1 VYNGSQSICSCCC
14 AIQISSDLTLPWN
27 HLILVLAA
35 AWSLAPVS
43 VLNNVSAV
51 AIFWYSTA
59 GQCHSGDLRWGLHLL
74 RVTGSRATASET
86 VTCHWY
92 LYQLESSARFERL
105 NKYRIVWSIRHVID
119 LTIDQQLTSV
129 SVTCGYGSDFSARY
143 RYISISYRC
152 RIISMINWCLHVLQ
166 QILQVL
172 LLGCKSL
179 LTSSGAGRN
188 VGTPSGGSPQR
199 HFVLWCS
206 GLRRE
211 TE

>member
-1 VYNGSQSICSCCC
+1 MCPPSLFFGIKNLVRPAS
-14 AIQISSDLTLPWN
+14 AIPEIYD
-27 HLILVLAA
+27 
-35 AWSLAPVS
+35 
-43 VLNNVSAV
+43 
-51 AIFWYSTA
+51 
-59 GQCHSGDLRWGLHLL
+59 GLHLL
-74 RVTGSRATASET
+74 RVIGPRATASET
-86 VTCHWY
+86 EHMSLISIPTGVKCAIRETEQISYSVINTSCLY
-92 LYQLESSARFERL
+92 L
-105 NKYRIVWSIRHVID
+105 IID

-152 RIISMINWCLHVLQ
+152 RIISMINWCSHVLQ